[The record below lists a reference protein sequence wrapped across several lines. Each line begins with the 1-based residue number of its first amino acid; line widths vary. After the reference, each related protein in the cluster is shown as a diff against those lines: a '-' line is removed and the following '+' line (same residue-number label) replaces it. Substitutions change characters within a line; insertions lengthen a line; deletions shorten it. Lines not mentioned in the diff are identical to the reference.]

1 MKFDHIPE
9 WLLPSIAAIEALQP
23 FIVQRSE
30 HKDGIVLS
38 DSEALIIPTL

>member
-1 MKFDHIPE
+1 MNLEHLPE
-9 WLLPSIAAIEALQP
+9 WLLPSFAVIEALQP